1 MASNS
6 SRARLSLRE
15 RQRPALSRSP
25 SRSGFPAASSRTA
38 ARRPERKGTKS
49 RKFPQE
55 ADYCRFY
62 ELLDR
67 MRCAPSAQKKYS
79 TMNFMARSSTR
90 LAVPLFALVISA
102 LPVHA
107 DELQDIDRL
116 LKQGQTAQAL
126 ERVNQYLSQKP
137 KDAKG
142 RFIKGLVLV
151 EQNKAAEAIE
161 VFTALSR
168 DYPELPE
175 PYNNLAVLYAAQGQY
190 EKARQQ
196 LEMSIRT
203 HPSYATAYENLGDV
217 YTKLAS
223 QAYDKALQFD
233 SSNSAAKNKLS
244 LIRDLISSN
253 RLPRSS
259 STPSGTST
267 EPTPPSA
274 ARTAPAKSTET
285 KLAAGQAK
293 SGATKPAEKPARA
306 QDGNTE
312 AVLQTVLA
320 WANAW
325 SKQNVESYLA
335 FYAQDVKPPKG
346 EARSEWEGS
355 RRQRISGPKKIE
367 VAVESPKVTLRDQNS
382 AVVSF
387 RQTYRSDNLNIK
399 SSKTLVM
406 VRSEGRWLIQQE
418 RAGG

>member
-102 LPVHA
+102 LPVRA

-259 STPSGTST
+259 SAPSETST

-274 ARTAPAKSTET
+274 ARTAPVKSAET
-285 KLAAGQAK
+285 KLASGQAR
-293 SGATKPAEKPARA
+293 SGA
-306 QDGNTE
+306 
-312 AVLQTVLA
+312 
-320 WANAW
+320 
-325 SKQNVESYLA
+325 
-335 FYAQDVKPPKG
+335 
-346 EARSEWEGS
+346 
-355 RRQRISGPKKIE
+355 
-367 VAVESPKVTLRDQNS
+367 
-382 AVVSF
+382 
-387 RQTYRSDNLNIK
+387 
-399 SSKTLVM
+399 
-406 VRSEGRWLIQQE
+406 
-418 RAGG
+418 